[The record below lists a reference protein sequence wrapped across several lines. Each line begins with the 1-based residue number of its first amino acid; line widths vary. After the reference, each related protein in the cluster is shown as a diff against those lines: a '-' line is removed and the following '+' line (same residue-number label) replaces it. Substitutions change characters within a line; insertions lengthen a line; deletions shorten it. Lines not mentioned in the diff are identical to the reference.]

1 MLGGERTQLG
11 VDWLW
16 TLASGETQ
24 LPWLTHA
31 YSMLT
36 SFADLD
42 IFNMTLV

>member
-1 MLGGERTQLG
+1 MCIE
-11 VDWLW
+11 VEKK
-16 TLASGETQ
+16 ETQ
-24 LPWLTHA
+24 LPCLTHA